1 MYETK
6 NVKKI
11 ERTIKKRLANLP
23 KYQENEK
30 KAYLHLLEEI
40 DLFQKQT
47 TTPQMKFLFCDLIS
61 IFSSAFKYDF
71 HPVFEFR
78 TENFMKLYQTIL
90 VVQGKEIDDPYLSE
104 LFLMIMVELE
114 EENLNS
120 CIQLWNQ
127 FQDKELFFNSCLKLF
142 EVEYICKVYFLVFA
156 HSSIESDH
164 ESLSRFINQLYRSCR
179 DEFQFSLFFNDYIDK
194 AEENLFRTSPIEQSQ
209 LQEEVLNRARSY
221 NGLEED
227 KILPSQKRMYQYF
240 TQTKLTPVMVHKLES
255 KKRFLQLLKE
265 IKKDAEETL
274 NEVLKQMEKKYLE
287 KANERSMQVNRILSI
302 GMDPMRE
309 IGLRFAAY
317 FDEHWKYLWKSICF
331 SVQTEEEFEMIQTG
345 LTQIAQD
352 TMLPLYFLTRP
363 REYSFSFQEEEKKRL
378 YHYYRHGGIVV
389 LINDED
395 WPSSRVITELE
406 LLVTMPR
413 DIESIS
419 VQRSLDFHYFVIQKM
434 NTMDKTNWNQFYLKL
449 EQDDSIVWVK
459 SMNCFKPQKQRI
471 R

>member
-1 MYETK
+1 
-6 NVKKI
+6 
-11 ERTIKKRLANLP
+11 
-23 KYQENEK
+23 
-30 KAYLHLLEEI
+30 
-40 DLFQKQT
+40 
-47 TTPQMKFLFCDLIS
+47 
-61 IFSSAFKYDF
+61 
-71 HPVFEFR
+71 
-78 TENFMKLYQTIL
+78 
-90 VVQGKEIDDPYLSE
+90 
-104 LFLMIMVELE
+104 
-114 EENLNS
+114 
-120 CIQLWNQ
+120 
-127 FQDKELFFNSCLKLF
+127 
-142 EVEYICKVYFLVFA
+142 
-156 HSSIESDH
+156 
-164 ESLSRFINQLYRSCR
+164 
-179 DEFQFSLFFNDYIDK
+179 
-194 AEENLFRTSPIEQSQ
+194 
-209 LQEEVLNRARSY
+209 
-221 NGLEED
+221 
-227 KILPSQKRMYQYF
+227 MYQFF
-240 TQTKLTPVMVHKLES
+240 TQAKLTPVMVHKLES

-287 KANERSMQVNRILSI
+287 KANERSMQVGRILSI

-363 REYSFSFQEEEKKRL
+363 REYSFSFREEEKKRL

-459 SMNCFKPQKQRI
+459 SMNYFKPQKQRI